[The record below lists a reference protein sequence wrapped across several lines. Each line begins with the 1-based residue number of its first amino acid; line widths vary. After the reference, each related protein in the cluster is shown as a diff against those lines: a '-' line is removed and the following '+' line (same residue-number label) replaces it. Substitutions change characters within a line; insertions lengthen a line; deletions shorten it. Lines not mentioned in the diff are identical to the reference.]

1 MENLLERYLKS
12 YHNWGNIYIDNYN
25 IDGAT
30 CSVTFYT
37 DESRYYKET
46 TNINI
51 WDMLVF
57 LNVNM

>member
-1 MENLLERYLKS
+1 MENLLERYLKKL
-12 YHNWGNIYIDNYN
+12 HNWQNIYIGHYDV
-25 IDGAT
+25 DGAI

-51 WDMLVF
+51 WDMLVY
-57 LNVNM
+57 LNVV